1 MKNFVP
7 ALLILLALLTSSGCR
22 TVDRALQG
30 MEGQYYLN
38 KADYAGGRDAFADRL
53 SEKPEDP
60 AANYYM
66 ARFELGDDKPEAALP
81 FIRKAVRLAP
91 GNADYRFWEGV
102 TWWALMKPDKEK
114 AAYEQALALDPDHVS
129 ANLYLGHNMLD
140 RDRNKTALGYYD
152 KVLRLDPDNPQAMFN
167 RAVALERLGRQ
178 EAMREAMLA
187 YLDIYSAGPLARRGT
202 NMLNRIGDFTWRN
215 HIFGL
220 RTVTL
225 RAVEFEPQSAKLT
238 REAKASLNVVGFM
251 LTDSP
256 GLNLHVVVYVKGDK
270 ALARERALAIRA
282 YVSKMYSKVEPS
294 RLTPSWFGV
303 PEIIKTDGKPHTRPE
318 SVAIFTKVK

>member
-1 MKNFVP
+1 MRKFNT
-7 ALLILLALLTSSGCR
+7 ALLILLALLASSGCK
-22 TVDRALQG
+22 TVNKAIQG
-30 MEGQYYLN
+30 LEGQYYLN
-38 KADYAGGRDAFADRL
+38 MEDYDGGRDAFASRL
-53 SEKPEDP
+53 AENPDDP

-66 ARFELGDDKPEAALP
+66 ARYELGDDKPEAALP
-81 FIRKAVRLAP
+81 FIKKAVRLAP

-114 AAYEQALALDPDHVS
+114 SAYEQALAINPDHVS

-140 RDRNKTALGYYD
+140 RGKNKTALALYE
-152 KVLRLDPDNPQAMFN
+152 KVLRLEPDNPQAMFN
-167 RAVALERLGRQ
+167 RAVALERLGRK
-178 EAMREAMLA
+178 EDMRSAMLA
-187 YLDIYSAGPLARRGT
+187 YLDSYSAGPLARRGT
-202 NMLNRIGDFTWRN
+202 HMLNRIGDFSWRN

-225 RAVEFEPQSAKLT
+225 RAVEFEPGSTKLT
-238 REAKASLNVVGFM
+238 QEAKASLNVVGAM

-270 ALARERALAIRA
+270 TLARDRALAIRT

-303 PEIIKTDGKPHTRPE
+303 PEIIKIDGKPHSRPQ

>member
-1 MKNFVP
+1 MKNFTT
-7 ALLILLALLTSSGCR
+7 ALLIFLTLLSASGCK
-22 TVDRALQG
+22 TVSKAMQG

-38 KADYAGGRDAFADRL
+38 KADYDGGRKAFSSRL
-53 SEKPEDP
+53 AENPNDP
-60 AANYYM
+60 DANYYM
-66 ARFELGDDKPEAALP
+66 ARFELGDDNPEAALP
-81 FIRKAVRLAP
+81 YIKEAVRLVP

-114 AAYEQALALDPDHVS
+114 AAYEQALAINPDHVS

-140 RDRNKTALGYYD
+140 RSQNKTALELYD
-152 KVLRLDPDNPQAMFN
+152 KVLRLDPGNPQAMFN
-167 RAVALERLGRQ
+167 RAVVLERLGRK
-178 EAMREAMLA
+178 EDMREAMRT
-187 YLDIYSAGPLARRGT
+187 YLDRYSAGALARRGA
-202 NMLNRIGDFTWRN
+202 NMLNRIDDFSWRN

-225 RAVEFEPQSAKLT
+225 RAVEFQPKTAKLT
-238 REAKASLNVVGFM
+238 AEGKESLNVVGSM

-256 GLNLHVVVYVKGDK
+256 GLNLHVVVYVKNDK
-270 ALARERALAIRA
+270 ALARERALAIRT
-282 YVSKMYSKVEPS
+282 YVSRMYSKVEPA

-303 PEIIKTDGKPHTRPE
+303 PEIIKIDGKPHARSE

>member
-1 MKNFVP
+1 MRKFSTS
-7 ALLILLALLTSSGCR
+7 LLILLALLASSGCK
-22 TVDRALQG
+22 TVEKAVQG
-30 MEGQYYLN
+30 LEGQYYIN
-38 KADYAGGRDAFADRL
+38 KEDYSGGRKAFASRL
-53 SEKPEDP
+53 AETPNDP

-66 ARFELGDDKPEAALP
+66 ARFELGDDNPEKALP
-81 FIRKAVRLAP
+81 FIKKAVSLAP
-91 GNADYRFWEGV
+91 GDADYRFWEGV

-114 AAYEQALALDPDHVS
+114 AAYEQALAINPDHAS

-140 RDRNKTALGYYD
+140 RGQNKAALDRYE
-152 KVLRLDPDNPQAMFN
+152 KVLRLEADNPQAMFN
-167 RAVALERLGRQ
+167 KAVALERLRRK
-178 EAMREAMLA
+178 EDMREAMLA
-187 YLDIYSAGPLARRGT
+187 YLDRYSAGPLARRGAH
-202 NMLNRIGDFTWRN
+202 MLNRIGDFTWRN

-225 RAVEFEPQSAKLT
+225 RAVEFEPESAKLT
-238 REAKASLNVVGFM
+238 QESKASLNVVGAM

-256 GLNLHVVVYVKGDK
+256 GLKLHVVVYVKGDK
-270 ALARERALAIRA
+270 PLARDRALAVRA

-303 PEIIKTDGKPHTRPE
+303 PEIIKIDGKPHTRPQ